1 MGLDM
6 YLTKRVY
13 VGANYEHNQV
23 KGKIEISKNG
33 KPVQV
38 KLNNVSAIVEQVG
51 YWRKANQIHNWFVQN
66 VQDGEDNCAEYY
78 VSIDQ
83 LKQLRE
89 TCITAL
95 VTKNADLL
103 PPTEGFFFGSTEI
116 DQFYWDDLK
125 ETVEI
130 LADLDENADYY
141 YNASW

>member
-1 MGLDM
+1 M

-13 VGANYEHNQV
+13 IGANYEHNQV

-78 VSIDQ
+78 VSLDQ

-95 VTKNADLL
+95 VTKNAELI

-125 ETVEI
+125 DTVEI

>member
-1 MGLDM
+1 M

-38 KLNNVSAIVEQVG
+38 KLNNVSQIIEHVG

-78 VSIDQ
+78 VSLDQ

-95 VTKNADLL
+95 VTKNAELI

-125 ETVEI
+125 DTVEI

>member
-1 MGLDM
+1 M

-89 TCITAL
+89 TCIAAL

>member
-1 MGLDM
+1 M